1 MSDRTYRI
9 VLVNYLNTLPML
21 EGIRM
26 ALGNRVELILAHPAD
41 CAGILFRSEADY
53 GLVPAGVLLDRQDW
67 RRVTSLGIGC
77 DGPVDTVCL
86 FGQSPITE
94 WKEVLLDY
102 QSRTSV
108 LLTRYLLRAHWGLD
122 IPVRVATPGYEDR
135 ISGATGGL
143 IIGDRAIR
151 SLAHFH
157 YVYDLGEAWKAHTGL
172 PFIFALW
179 VARAEGDA
187 AFEVDLQAAMT
198 EGINLRPEIARARQA
213 DYPGFDLDRYYRERI
228 RYHLDAAMLQ
238 GFETFRERVGQTG
251 FLSKVQQPV

>member
-1 MSDRTYRI
+1 MPERKYRI

-21 EGIRM
+21 EGIRT
-26 ALGNRVELILAHPAD
+26 ALGDRVELILAHPAD
-41 CAGILFRSEADY
+41 CAGILFRGEADY
-53 GLVPAGVLLDRQDW
+53 GLVPVGALLDRPDW

-86 FGQSPITE
+86 FGQSPVTE

-122 IPVRVATPGYEDR
+122 IPVREARPGYEDQ
-135 ISGATGGL
+135 ISGTTGGL

-151 SLAHFH
+151 SLVHFP

-172 PFIFALW
+172 PFVFALW
-179 VARAEGDA
+179 VARTIEDA
-187 AFEVDLQAAMT
+187 GFEAGLEAALT
-198 EGINLRPEIARARQA
+198 EGLRHRPEIARARQA
-213 DYPGFDLDRYYRERI
+213 DYPDFDLDRYYRERI
-228 RYHLDAAMLQ
+228 RYHVDALMLQ
-238 GFETFRERVGQTG
+238 GFETFRERAGQADLPSRETQ
-251 FLSKVQQPV
+251 KR